1 MTHEAKIYMMAQSEF
16 LSKSEGLLYTTKL
29 LFKIVGFYEP
39 QRSFILIYFIS
50 WRQRVLKQIAGGKDC
65 EDLWNWEAF
74 TVGVVLS
81 AVKAIS
87 VLLFLCVAV
96 KRI

>member
-1 MTHEAKIYMMAQSEF
+1 MPQPEF
-16 LSKSEGLLYTTKL
+16 LSKSEGLLYITNL

-50 WRQRVLKQIAGGKDC
+50 WRQKILKKIAGGNDY
-65 EDLWNWEAF
+65 EDLWNWVAF

-81 AVKAIS
+81 AVTGDFCI
-87 VLLFLCVAV
+87 AV
-96 KRI
+96 PMCGS